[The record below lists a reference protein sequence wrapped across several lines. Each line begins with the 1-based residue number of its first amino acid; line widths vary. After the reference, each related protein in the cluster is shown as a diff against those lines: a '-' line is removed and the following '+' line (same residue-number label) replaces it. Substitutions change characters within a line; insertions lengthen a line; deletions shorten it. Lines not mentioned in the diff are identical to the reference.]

1 MFEDL
6 EELEA
11 EQANEALIDAELQRQ
26 LAEVKAELG
35 KKRKNASATAAK
47 REVSAVA
54 KMRRKFNDSGKQLR
68 QQLKDERDDQEM
80 SMQAQAVD
88 SQALTEKLEDARR
101 IHREMQP
108 FVKQYLKKGAPL
120 RTADVSRL
128 NDTVEAAVRDLAAIC
143 NRLLEA
149 QKKRDKEAAARTAR
163 IDKIEKR
170 VDDSIRNLLDQVN
183 ALASGAQ
190 RVTFEIERGAAAAA
204 PRKAAPAAAAPAVSR
219 SFVASPVDMHRDQLL
234 AKRREL
240 DPSFVPPPLPRYMLE
255 GTE

>member
-1 MFEDL
+1 MFDDL
-6 EELEA
+6 EALEA
-11 EQANEALIDAELQRQ
+11 EQAQEALLDAELQAQ
-26 LAEVKAELG
+26 LAEVKEELG
-35 KKRKNASATAAK
+35 KKRKSAGASDK

-54 KMRRKFNDSGKQLR
+54 KMRRKFNDSGKLLR
-68 QQLKDERDDQEM
+68 QQLKDERDDQAM

-88 SQALTEKLEDARR
+88 SQALTDKLEDARR

-108 FVKQYLKKGAPL
+108 FVKQYLKKSAPL
-120 RTADVSRL
+120 KTSDVARL
-128 NDTVEAAVRDLAAIC
+128 NDTVEAAIRDLAAIC
-143 NRLLEA
+143 NRLLDA
-149 QKKRDKEAAARTAR
+149 QKKRDKEAASRTAR

-190 RVTFEIERGAAAAA
+190 RVTFEIERGPAAKKAAAAT
-204 PRKAAPAAAAPAVSR
+204 PVAAPAVHR

-234 AKRREL
+234 AKRREV
-240 DPSFVPPPLPRYMLE
+240 DPSFVPPAVLPRYMLE